1 MNICIYNKGN
11 LHSLYNSLLSGH
23 GSLGMPIYLESYSH
37 QVTPA
42 AGVIKPG
49 QIMEVSVQHEEFHT
63 LKEFIDGVP
72 QNCWC
77 EDTRDKEVLLAVK
90 TGGCFSTDTRTHRV
104 RVRHYVLET
113 TCSDSKASSGR
124 IRPILLHRSDF
135 QHLGS
140 SSDVI
145 NDLSKL
151 HLVHEESL

>member
-1 MNICIYNKGN
+1 
-11 LHSLYNSLLSGH
+11 
-23 GSLGMPIYLESYSH
+23 MPIYLESYSH

-63 LKEFIDGVP
+63 LEEFIDGVP

-77 EDTRDKEVLLAVK
+77 EDTRDKEILLAVK
-90 TGGCFSTDTRTHRV
+90 TGGCFSTDTRTQRV

-124 IRPILLHRSDF
+124 IRPNLLHRSDF
-135 QHLGS
+135 QLLGS

-145 NDLSKL
+145 NDMSKL